1 MKNIIKFFDKIPQD
15 KLLHSY
21 ISTILTTI
29 CYFISNFFCSA
40 NYAIILGAVI
50 VLIIGIIKEIIDLFI
65 PGRDAN
71 FNDIIA
77 DLIGI
82 GIGII
87 VIILLVKIT

>member
-1 MKNIIKFFDKIPQD
+1 MRNMIKFFDKIPQD

-29 CYFISNFFCSA
+29 CYFISHFFCSVT
-40 NYAIILGAVI
+40 YAIILGAAI
-50 VLIIGIIKEIIDLFI
+50 VVIIGILKEIIDLFI
-65 PGRDAN
+65 PRRDAN